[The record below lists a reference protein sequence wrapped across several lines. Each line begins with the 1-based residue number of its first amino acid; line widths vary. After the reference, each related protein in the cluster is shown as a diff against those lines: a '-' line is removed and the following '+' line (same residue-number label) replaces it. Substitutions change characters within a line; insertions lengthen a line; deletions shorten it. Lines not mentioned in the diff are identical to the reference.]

1 LKWQAVIAQNK
12 KRHLM
17 FFTKGEPERLRNCV
31 IQPLKYRLLQAFDNT
46 GDGASSTFAQLGFYN
61 QFLALGLVMG

>member
-1 LKWQAVIAQNK
+1 
-12 KRHLM
+12 M